1 MVLDKNNS
9 EIVSTMT
16 DSAGYFETNI
26 SSQTK
31 NLQLYIRAFGF
42 KALQM
47 PVDQAASQTLY
58 VLSRE
63 ATTLDPVSIT
73 ASQITMERQI
83 GLILCMELTTLMVG
97 CLKIN
102 CQIAHGICC
111 FY

>member
-16 DSAGYFETNI
+16 DSTGYFETNI

-83 GLILCMELTTLMVG
+83 GLILRMELTTLMVG